1 MRKASG
7 HRFVFDSGQTLAKML
22 LASLV
27 IASPCLGQQNQPALQ
42 ITSPTEGS
50 VVNPGQTI
58 TVSVASPNN
67 TSISQV
73 GVIGEDP
80 IGFST
85 LATSVP
91 ATFSMTIPTDIA
103 CRTFMLTAV
112 GATPSGQ
119 SAQSATIIIDVERPD
134 MPTAL
139 STQIPGLSFEVLGE
153 QFPLIL
159 FAKFPDGSILEV
171 TRSSYVTYSSSN
183 AAIATVDANGIVT
196 GGSAGT
202 ATVTA
207 TYTLNGQSVTT
218 AVPVAVPPPVM
229 TVSPTS
235 LNFGSQNVGTS
246 SSTQQLTVANT
257 GNGSLKILKVAAA
270 GDFTETDNCSSS
282 SPLPVTNSCTIS
294 VTFTPTM
301 PGARPGSVSI
311 TNGFNA
317 VPATVS
323 LSGTGVGQPAT
334 ATSLTSSANPAVLA
348 QSVTFTASVSPSS
361 PSSNTPTGTIAF
373 SDGSTTLAS
382 EPVTNDQATFSTSSL
397 AVGAHSI
404 TASYS
409 GDSNFL
415 ASTSAALNQS
425 VQYEPAGATCDGDIG
440 HQILQPIHTDGSSV
454 FKQGQTV
461 PAKFRVCDANGVS
474 IGTPGVVASFL
485 LTQTVSGTTTT
496 NVEDIVDT
504 NNPDTAFRWDPTDQ
518 QWIFNISTQNL
529 SANSTYIYTI
539 TLNDGTVISFQY
551 GLR

>member
-1 MRKASG
+1 M
-7 HRFVFDSGQTLAKML
+7 TNAKNHVSILHSCSPLVSVL
-22 LASLV
+22 LMSIVSAPV
-27 IASPCLGQQNQPALQ
+27 CMGQQSQPSLQ
-42 ITSPTEGS
+42 ITSPTAGTI
-50 VVNPGQTI
+50 VNPGQNL
-58 TVSVASPNN
+58 TVSVASPTN
-67 TSISQV
+67 SSFSQV

-80 IGFST
+80 IGVSG

-91 ATFSMTIPTDIA
+91 AQFSMTIPTDIA
-103 CRTFMLTAV
+103 CRRFMLTAV
-112 GATPSGQ
+112 GTNPSGQ
-119 SAQSATIIIDVERPD
+119 SAHSTTIFIDVERPD

-294 VTFTPTM
+294 VTFMPTAA
-301 PGARPGSVSI
+301 GSRIGSVSI

-334 ATSLTSSANPAVLA
+334 ATSLTSSANPAILA

-361 PSSNTPTGTIAF
+361 PSSNTPTGTVTF

-415 ASTSAALNQS
+415 GSTSAALNQS

-474 IGTPGVVASFL
+474 IGTAGTVTSFL
-485 LTQTVSGTTTT
+485 LTQTISGTVTT
-496 NVEDIVDT
+496 NVQDIVDT